1 MQREQTVILGLAP
14 DFTSDAVER
23 RLPDVASAR
32 ACLQQH
38 GDSFETAL
46 ADRQQRLLG
55 HFGSE
60 NATIIER
67 HGDAIRLGLARF
79 GVRHGH
85 WGDDFH
91 PYHNEHHAQEIL
103 FRRMERL
110 IGVHGLDALPLAD
123 WLALS
128 LFAVCHD
135 LRQREVADFSRPVG
149 NNEAASI
156 SETARILDASGFDS
170 ARDRD
175 QYVALELMIAGST
188 FDPRPAPLP
197 SHFNAAEVVTSGG
210 ALAPDLPQIVKAVDP
225 ELMDDPSVQRGL
237 RLALIASDLD
247 TANVGEAFP
256 SFAESSARLCRER
269 EMLAG
274 RELDSEDA
282 LQPCLGFLTNGQEHY
297 FFRLHRFHSVLG
309 HDAYADGKAGN
320 AHRLRRLIA
329 ALREDFAEGNGRS
342 GNDVLVAFSR
352 LSLAD

>member
-1 MQREQTVILGLAP
+1 MILGLAP
-14 DFTSDAVER
+14 DFTSDAVEQ

-32 ACLQQH
+32 HCLRDS
-38 GDSFETAL
+38 GDSFEAAL
-46 ADRQQRLLG
+46 QQRQQRLLA
-55 HFGSE
+55 HFGE
-60 NATIIER
+60 AHAANVER
-67 HGDAIRLGLARF
+67 HHDALRLGLARF

-103 FRRMERL
+103 FRRIDRL
-110 IGVHGLDALPLAD
+110 IDVHGLDALPLQD

-135 LRQREVADFSRPVG
+135 LRQREPADFSRPVG

-156 SETARILDASGFDS
+156 SETARILDACDFD
-170 ARDRD
+170 AAVDRD

-188 FDPRPAPLP
+188 FDPRPAPEP

-210 ALAPDLPQIVKAVDP
+210 ALAPDLPQIVRAVDP
-225 ELMDDPSVQRGL
+225 ALMDDPAVQRGL

-274 RELDSEDA
+274 RELDSPDA
-282 LQPCLGFLTNGQEHY
+282 CAPCLGFLSNGQEHY
-297 FFRLHRFHSVLG
+297 FFRLHRFHSTLG
-309 HDAYADGKAGN
+309 HDAYAAGKAAN
-320 AHRLRRLIA
+320 ADRLHRLIT
-329 ALREDFAEGNGRS
+329 ALREEFADTADRS
-342 GNDVLVAFSR
+342 GNDVLVSFSR
-352 LSLAD
+352 LSLLD